1 MIGRRDFITLLG
13 GAAAGWPIAARAQT
27 ATMPVVG
34 FLDPRSPDAI
44 SERLRGFRQGLKEIG
59 YSEGEN
65 VAIVYRFAENQTD
78 RLPEMAAD
86 LVRRQVA
93 VIATAGEQVAV
104 VAKAATTTVPIV
116 FIASQDPVK
125 LGFVASLSRPGG
137 NMTGINFFST
147 ELVAKRLEFLRALVP
162 AVTRIAVLVNP
173 SNPSSG
179 VATAEDAR
187 GAARAMGL
195 QIQIH
200 NAQTRQD
207 IDAVFAVLV
216 RERTDA
222 LLVASDTLFSGRRVQ
237 LVNLATRHGIPTAFP
252 NREHTEIGGLMSYGS
267 SIVDAWRQAGIH
279 TGRIIKGSRPA
290 DLPVV
295 QASKFELVINHQT
308 ARMLGL
314 TVPQTL
320 LALADEV
327 IE

>member
-1 MIGRRDFITLLG
+1 MIGRREFITLLG
-13 GAAAGWPIAARAQT
+13 GAAIAWPSAARAQT
-27 ATMPVVG
+27 ATIPVVG

-44 SERLRGFRQGLKEIG
+44 SERLRGFRQGLKETGHI
-59 YSEGEN
+59 EGEN
-65 VAIVYRFAENQTD
+65 IAIVYRYAENQID
-78 RLPEMAAD
+78 RLPDMAAD

-93 VIATAGEQVAV
+93 VIATACEQVAV
-104 VAKAATTTVPIV
+104 VAKAATTTVL

-137 NMTGINFFST
+137 NMTGVNFFAT
-147 ELVAKRLEFLRALVP
+147 ELVTKRLEFLRALVP
-162 AVTRIAVLVNP
+162 TVTRIAVLVNA
-173 SNPSSG
+173 SNPASREITVG
-179 VATAEDAR
+179 EAQ
-187 GAARAMGL
+187 GAASAMGL
-195 QIQIH
+195 QIQVH
-200 NAQTRQD
+200 NAQSRQD
-207 IDAVFAVLV
+207 IDAVFAALV
-216 RERTDA
+216 RERADA

-267 SIVDAWRQAGIH
+267 NIVDAWRQAGIH
-279 TGRIIKGSRPA
+279 AGRIIKGSRPA

-295 QASKFELVINHQT
+295 QTSKFELVINHQT

-314 TVPQTL
+314 TVPTSL